1 MNTTMNLENLQE
13 EITKLTAENKRASD
27 KIASLDAQMSVLRG
41 NIAAVTHNLGKS
53 EGTVAEKN
61 RALQISE
68 ICLMEIEDRLSKDAL
83 NTVKKR
89 GGKHTRR
96 SSLLRSSF
104 MPVFYDTDYKE
115 VEIGLRSDKK
125 WEVMQERIQVEK
137 LKVATLSA
145 EFREEANL
153 ITQDLRN
160 FEKIFGVVSQL
171 LVSQVMVSKV
181 NHPSAPMQSSSGAT
195 LVSGQLQMP
204 QQLQSRAEK
213 QAEDQAKIQEK
224 LHLSAKLFSNLVVTS
239 CLLNTVFSYYL
250 YFNVTFHQ
258 GNSSHSK
265 PNNTGT
271 QTVITEFPEYDEKFR
286 ADEKFAK
293 FLKVSGTPKELSQP
307 FLGIHATSAYH
318 TQPLL

>member
-41 NIAAVTHNLGKS
+41 NIAAVTLNLGKS

-137 LKVATLSA
+137 LKVVTLSA

-171 LVSQVMVSKV
+171 LVSQMMVSKV
-181 NHPSAPMQSSSGAT
+181 NHPFAPMQSSSGAT

-224 LHLSAKLFSNLVVTS
+224 LQLSAKLFSNLVVTS
-239 CLLNTVFSYYL
+239 CLLNTVF
-250 YFNVTFHQ
+250 Q
-258 GNSSHSK
+258 
-265 PNNTGT
+265 
-271 QTVITEFPEYDEKFR
+271 
-286 ADEKFAK
+286 
-293 FLKVSGTPKELSQP
+293 
-307 FLGIHATSAYH
+307 
-318 TQPLL
+318 LLFIF